1 MSAELLRKS
10 RAARIRRIPAGYLT
24 TAQTAEALGVS
35 RATFD
40 RRWPRY
46 RDLGLLEAPRFG
58 NSPRLF
64 LASSVTRV
72 LQGTGRRRLE
82 RIAS

>member
-1 MSAELLRKS
+1 MT
-10 RAARIRRIPAGYLT
+10 AARNRRIPAGYLT

-40 RRWPRY
+40 RRALHY
-46 RDLGLLEAPRFG
+46 QTLGLLEAPRFG
-58 NSPRLF
+58 QSPRLF
-64 LASSVTRV
+64 LASSVARV